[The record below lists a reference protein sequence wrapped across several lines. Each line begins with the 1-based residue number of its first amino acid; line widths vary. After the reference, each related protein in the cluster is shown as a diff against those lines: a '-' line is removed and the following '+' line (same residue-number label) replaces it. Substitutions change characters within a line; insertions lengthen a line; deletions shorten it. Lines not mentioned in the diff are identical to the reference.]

1 MRPVARPNGPVQR
14 GSNSECDADSSASV
28 ALAAAVSCS
37 EASPCHRREASRS
50 SSRHPGY
57 ARLLP
62 VCAARGTRIEA
73 AASWREYLLFFWSR
87 FRAPGNIVHCVS
99 ISSLPRR
106 RDAQGFWPV
115 DMRKMARS
123 KSWFTSSLLFSQRLH
138 DFFRRY
144 GNFIDPHSDGI
155 VDRVSHRWHDWQK
168 GPLPNFLCTKGPAR
182 IRSLDQLGD
191 HIGHIERR
199 RALVFKD

>member
-1 MRPVARPNGPVQR
+1 RGLLSEARPW
-14 GSNSECDADSSASV
+14 
-28 ALAAAVSCS
+28 
-37 EASPCHRREASRS
+37 HRRVAMPS
-50 SSRHPGY
+50 SPWHPGF
-57 ARLLP
+57 ARLP
-62 VCAARGTRIEA
+62 PACAARRNPIEA
-73 AASWREYLLFFWSR
+73 APSLREYLLFFWSR

-106 RDAQGFWPV
+106 RNSQGFWPV

-123 KSWFTSSLLFSQRLH
+123 KSWFASSFLFGQRLH
-138 DFFRRY
+138 DFFRCY

-155 VDRVSHRWHDWQK
+155 VDRVGHRWHDWQK
-168 GPLPNFLCTKGPAR
+168 GPLPNFLCAKGPAR
-182 IRSLDQLGD
+182 IRFLDQLGD